1 MASTIN
7 ASTSSGL
14 VNTADTSGVLQ
25 LQTANTT
32 AVTITAAQNVGI
44 GTTSSSYPLT
54 VRSSGTSTS
63 VGGNIATRIESN
75 GSGYASTLLF
85 SDNVANSSYISMVG
99 SATVFGQ
106 AGTEAMRID
115 SSGNVGIGVT
125 TVLTP
130 NSRVT
135 TLQVGSNNSGGS
147 SELLMGHQGDGF
159 SLFTGGGSGAGSL
172 FIAQGT
178 NQIIEVGIT
187 GTKAIKFQP
196 TQTAS
201 ADPNTLD
208 DYEEGTYT
216 ATMTPAGGSFTMD
229 TARDTLQYVKIGRM
243 VYIQGYIRTATVSSP
258 TGTITI
264 NLPFTANAG
273 TEFSGYTSGTVIP
286 ENITSGT
293 SNGFGLIVGPSGST
307 ATISY
312 TAGGG
317 TAASWDA
324 CAQKFTGN
332 TNVTISLSYQASA

>member
-1 MASTIN
+1 MTTTIN
-7 ASTSSGL
+7 AALSGGL
-14 VNTADTSGVLQ
+14 INSADTSGILQ
-25 LQTANTT
+25 LQTAST
-32 AVTITAAQNVGI
+32 AAITITAAQNVGI
-44 GTTSSSYPLT
+44 GTASPAYKLDVNTTGAPIANLN
-54 VRSSGTSTS
+54 STATD
-63 VGGNIATRIESN
+63 GGYVVF
-75 GSGYASTLLF
+75 GSGSTPTYIGSQKAILATGNASDFIIL
-85 SDNVANSSYISMVG
+85 
-99 SATVFGQ
+99 
-106 AGTEAMRID
+106 GT
-115 SSGNVGIGVT
+115 
-125 TVLTP
+125 
-130 NSRVT
+130 
-135 TLQVGSNNSGGS
+135 GSNNFLLGSNSTERMRLPAAGGVQAVTTISVGNATPS
-147 SELLMGHQGDGF
+147 S
-159 SLFTGGGSGAGSL
+159 SGAG
-172 FIAQGT
+172 
-178 NQIIEVGIT
+178 IT
-187 GTKAIKFQP
+187 FP
-196 TQTAS
+196 STQSAS
-201 ADPNTLD
+201 SDANTLD

>member
-7 ASTSSGL
+7 ANTSGGLIYSG
-14 VNTADTSGVLQ
+14 DTSGVLQ
-25 LQTANTT
+25 LQTASTT
-32 AVTITAAQNVGI
+32 ALTVDTSANVGI
-44 GTTSSSYPLT
+44 GTASPSQKLSVAGLISSTGRNLAAGFFNSTNVTGVIVDATSADFYTNNAFAMGINSAGGVKVLNTLGVGNTTP
-54 VRSSGTSTS
+54 ST
-63 VGGNIATRIESN
+63 
-75 GSGYASTLLF
+75 
-85 SDNVANSSYISMVG
+85 
-99 SATVFGQ
+99 
-106 AGTEAMRID
+106 
-115 SSGNVGIGVT
+115 
-125 TVLTP
+125 
-130 NSRVT
+130 
-135 TLQVGSNNSGGS
+135 
-147 SELLMGHQGDGF
+147 
-159 SLFTGGGSGAGSL
+159 SGAG
-172 FIAQGT
+172 
-178 NQIIEVGIT
+178 IT
-187 GTKAIKFQP
+187 FPA
-196 TQTAS
+196 TQSAS
-201 ADPNTLD
+201 SDANTLD